1 MEAIQHGART
11 LNTDP
16 SLPWPEL
23 IPGTLIKRYKRFLA
37 DIRLDTGENIVAHC
51 PNSGRMTG
59 CSLPGR
65 PVYISR
71 QDSPKRKL
79 KFTWEMIQMPDSL
92 VGINTQVPN
101 RLVYHAAKAGAIDAL
116 TGYETVK
123 REVRAGEHTRL
134 DLMLRRNCGEVC
146 YVEIKNST
154 LVENRTAFFPDAVT
168 NRGKNHLVELQK
180 LVGAGNRCV
189 MFFLVQRMD
198 ADRFMPADHIDPA
211 YGKELRSAVNNGV
224 EILVYDV
231 HMDLETIRL
240 RNRLPWRLS

>member
-37 DIRLDTGENIVAHC
+37 DIRLDTGETIVAHC

-79 KFTWEMIQMPDSL
+79 KFTWEMIHMPDSL

-116 TGYETVK
+116 TGYDTVK
-123 REVRAGEHTRL
+123 REVRAGAHTRL